1 MYIGERERESKR
13 ETEAPSLRASLSL
26 SLFPFHSRSLP
37 LSLSLS
43 LSLFTLALSFCLAL
57 SLSLCL
63 SLSLSLSLSLA
74 RALFITDPRN
84 YNPGSTQSMPK
95 QKARNRSRHMLD
107 SLEFPTRVQSC
118 RPTETPIAEMQASSE
133 FFISPN
139 QFYVSEPT
147 THGKTYTAPYL
158 RADPSTDPLGQA
170 RTKTLITRAFGGHL
184 KPYIYI
190 SHS

>member
-1 MYIGERERESKR
+1 MYIGERERE
-13 ETEAPSLRASLSL
+13 RAKERQKLPHSVLLFLCLS
-26 SLFPFHSRSLP
+26 FP
-37 LSLSLS
+37 
-43 LSLFTLALSFCLAL
+43 FTLALSP
-57 SLSLCL
+57 SLSR
-63 SLSLSLSLSLA
+63 SLSLSLSLSPSL
-74 RALFITDPRN
+74 
-84 YNPGSTQSMPK
+84 S
-95 QKARNRSRHMLD
+95 ARNRSRHMLD

-118 RPTETPIAEMQASSE
+118 RPTETPITEMQASSE

-184 KPYIYI
+184 KPYIYKP
-190 SHS
+190 